1 MEWTMTIEG
10 RDEYGEVQR
19 AQLRI
24 EKQFGKLT
32 SGEIGLSI
40 DDGKRIMSTLQE
52 FVVKQ
57 ELATYAQARRVCPS
71 CERLRPVKDYTI
83 RKIRTV
89 FGTVEVKN
97 TIYHRVRIVKIPH
110 VVIGDEMRV
119 PRTWLETQSAFEGV
133 IGLCQECQSPPSAV
147 PPKILISAAV
157 VGVGAWFATNFLG
170 KLVVAVREKRR
181 EAIQV
186 QSIF

>member
-1 MEWTMTIEG
+1 MDDDDRGT
-10 RDEYGEVQR
+10 RYGEVQR

-40 DDGKRIMSTLQE
+40 DDGERIMSRLQE

-97 TIYHRVRIVKIPH
+97 TIYHRVLSSRSHRQNPPCGH
-110 VVIGDEMRV
+110 RRRNAGSAHMARNAIG
-119 PRTWLETQSAFEGV
+119 F
-133 IGLCQECQSPPSAV
+133 
-147 PPKILISAAV
+147 
-157 VGVGAWFATNFLG
+157 
-170 KLVVAVREKRR
+170 
-181 EAIQV
+181 
-186 QSIF
+186 

>member
-1 MEWTMTIEG
+1 MKITDFREAAMEWTMAIEG

-24 EKQFGKLT
+24 EKGFGKLT

-57 ELATYAQARRVCPS
+57 ELANYALARRVCAS
-71 CERLRPVKDYTI
+71 SERLQPVKDYTM

-97 TIYHRVRIVKIPH
+97 PRWIVNRRPTLIPA
-110 VVIGDEMRV
+110 
-119 PRTWLETQSAFEGV
+119 ETSTTH
-133 IGLCQECQSPPSAV
+133 C
-147 PPKILISAAV
+147 AASD
-157 VGVGAWFATNFLG
+157 F
-170 KLVVAVREKRR
+170 
-181 EAIQV
+181 
-186 QSIF
+186 

>member
-40 DDGKRIMSTLQE
+40 DDGKRIMSRLQE

-97 TIYHRVRIVKIPH
+97 TILSSRSHRQNPPCGHRRRNAGSAH
-110 VVIGDEMRV
+110 LAGNAIG
-119 PRTWLETQSAFEGV
+119 F
-133 IGLCQECQSPPSAV
+133 
-147 PPKILISAAV
+147 
-157 VGVGAWFATNFLG
+157 
-170 KLVVAVREKRR
+170 
-181 EAIQV
+181 
-186 QSIF
+186 